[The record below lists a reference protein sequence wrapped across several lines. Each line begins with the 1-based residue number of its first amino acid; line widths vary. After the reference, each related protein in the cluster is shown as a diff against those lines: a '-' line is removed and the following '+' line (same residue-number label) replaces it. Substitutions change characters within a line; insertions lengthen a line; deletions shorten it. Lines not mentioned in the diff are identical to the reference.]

1 LADDQAGLQRDWMD
15 FLTRKRSTPSVKMAY
30 TALLNPAL
38 LVCEGRVDW
47 CAPEENRAHDSA
59 VCIR

>member
-1 LADDQAGLQRDWMD
+1 MQRDWMD

-47 CAPEENRAHDSA
+47 CAPEENRTHDSA
-59 VCIR
+59 GCIR